1 MARYCITSTISID
14 FFFKKKNNK
23 KKNKNTLDNPS
34 LRVSP
39 VFTNQNV
46 HIHYKASDI
55 IEGKFDKDMHYKNIL
70 LKNKWYPN

>member
-14 FFFKKKNNK
+14 LKKKKNS
-23 KKNKNTLDNPS
+23 LDNPR